1 MTTNPIKGINEQIS
15 DLFLYFNSS
24 LLLPLYLSI
33 FFVSL
38 DIFDIHFLSVDLSI

>member
-1 MTTNPIKGINEQIS
+1 MTTYLIKGINEQIS
-15 DLFLYFNSS
+15 YMFLYFNLS

-38 DIFDIHFLSVDLSI
+38 EIFDILFLSVDLST